1 MEHELVI
8 FDNSG
13 VLADS
18 ETLGNQVLAGLLTAL
33 VVPTTFDE
41 AVEHYLGRTLTDA
54 LRDLRQRT
62 GAVVP
67 EGFAERFHAE
77 LFEVFEQRLAAVE
90 GVERV
95 LDGLHGLGVAHCV
108 ASNDTADRLA
118 LSLRRTGLF
127 DRMAGRVFSSDMVER
142 PKPAPDLFLYA
153 AAQFGVPP
161 EACLV
166 IEDSPRG
173 VAAARAAGMTVYGF
187 ASVTPRERL
196 ADAHRIFDTMDEL
209 VDLLPE
215 LFPAPLVE
223 VVR

>member
-1 MEHELVI
+1 MEHDLVI

-18 ETLGNQVLAGLLTAL
+18 ETLGNQVLAALLTRL

-41 AVEHYLGRTLTDA
+41 AVEHYLGKTLTDVA
-54 LRDLRQRT
+54 QEVRRRT

-67 EGFAERFHAE
+67 EGFVESFHTE
-77 LFEVFEQRLAAVE
+77 LFDVFEERLAAVE

-95 LDGLHGLGVAHCV
+95 LDGLDALGVPYCV

-118 LSLRRTGLF
+118 LSLRRTGLL
-127 DRMAGRVFSSDMVER
+127 DRMTGRVFSSDMVER
-142 PKPAPDLFLYA
+142 PKPAPDLFLHA
-153 AAQFGVPP
+153 AAQFGAAP
-161 EACLV
+161 ERCLV

-196 ADAHRIFDTMDEL
+196 ADAHRVFGVMDEL
-209 VDLLPE
+209 ADLLPE

-223 VVR
+223 VSR